1 MRTTFAFSRS
11 FPRFFMH
18 SRKQGG
24 LALPVMLII
33 LVVMLVSSIY
43 LLKSSNSTTLTASNL
58 AYDSAQSRAVD
69 AGLHAGFRWLS
80 DTAAGNNKA
89 LLNQDSPDNGYL
101 ATLDTTQTVRS
112 TAFWNG
118 RKTVVHEGQSI
129 EYVVHRL
136 CLLTGAYDA
145 VGNACVQT
153 ADPNSGGAHI
163 RVGDSLASDSPQFAE
178 TPKVHYVVTARLSGT
193 RGGNVVNQ
201 MVVLIGG

>member
-1 MRTTFAFSRS
+1 MR
-11 FPRFFMH
+11 PRFP
-18 SRKQGG
+18 QQQAG

-33 LVVMLVSSIY
+33 LVVMLISSIY

-69 AGLHAGFRWLS
+69 AGLHAGFKWLS
-80 DTAAGNNKA
+80 DTASGNKA
-89 LLNQDSPDNGYL
+89 LLNEDSPNNGYL
-101 ATLDTTQTVRS
+101 ATLDTTQTARS
-112 TAFWNG
+112 DAFWNG

-129 EYVVHRL
+129 EVVVHRL

-145 VGNACVQT
+145 IGNACVQT
-153 ADPNSGGAHI
+153 ADPNSGSAHI
-163 RVGDSLASDSPQFAE
+163 GVGDSLAADSPQFAE
-178 TPKVHYVVTARLSGT
+178 TPKVHYVVTARLSGA

>member
-1 MRTTFAFSRS
+1 MLTFPTTRE
-11 FPRFFMH
+11 
-18 SRKQGG
+18 QGG

-33 LVVMLVSSIY
+33 LMVMLISSIY

-80 DTAAGNNKA
+80 QTASANKA
-89 LLNQDSPDNGYL
+89 LLNEDSANNGYL
-101 ATLDTTQTVRS
+101 ATLDTTQTARS
-112 TAFWNG
+112 DGFWNG
-118 RKTVVHEGQSI
+118 KKTVVHEGQSI

-153 ADPNSGGAHI
+153 ADPNAGGTHVG
-163 RVGDSLASDSPQFAE
+163 VGDSLAADSPQFAE